1 MANQN
6 LTSTGA
12 IVPMRNELAY
22 RTTSIAPWSAV
33 VAGGFVTAALWLV
46 LHLFGMGVGLTT
58 IEPDAPGTLAG
69 LGVGVGVWSSI
80 APVIALFAGGAI
92 ASRFAPTPNRVNR
105 MIHGALVW
113 ALASLVALA
122 AMYAVGAAPVGGQV
136 AGGQVADGERAT
148 LAGLGIAAGDL
159 LGPINQRLQADG
171 EPAVTATAVETAAL
185 EVLATSVDA
194 GQLDRAAL
202 AQALAR
208 DTALTRGDAEDVAT
222 SIEARWRAVTRRAAD
237 HAARTRRAALHA
249 ATSTGQ
255 AMMWLALALLAG
267 LGASLGG
274 ALLTGRH
281 DRRRVDVDRGGR
293 GFRATPAR

>member
-113 ALASLVALA
+113 ALASLAALA
-122 AMYAVGAAPVGGQV
+122 AMYAVGASPVGASPV
-136 AGGQVADGERAT
+136 GGQVADGERAT

-159 LGPINQRLQADG
+159 LGPINQRLQAEG
-171 EPAVTATAVETAAL
+171 EAAVTATSVETAAL

-194 GQLDRAAL
+194 GQLDRADL
-202 AQALAR
+202 VQALAR

-222 SIEARWRAVTRRAAD
+222 TIEARWRAVTRRAAD

-267 LGASLGG
+267 LGAALGG